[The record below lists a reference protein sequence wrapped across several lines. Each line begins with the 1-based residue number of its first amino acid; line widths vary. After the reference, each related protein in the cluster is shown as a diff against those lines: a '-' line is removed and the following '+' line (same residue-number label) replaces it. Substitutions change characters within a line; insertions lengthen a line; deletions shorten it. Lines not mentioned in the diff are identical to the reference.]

1 MQIFKNIL
9 VSLDLTDMDD
19 TLVKYSNFLAKT
31 FRPDSITFIHVM
43 ETVEIPDELAEAFPD
58 MDKPIAEIVKEEIQE
73 KVDDL
78 FDSSADV
85 KRGVNVVVSH
95 GSTTEGVVEFARKN
109 KTDLALLGKKIGY
122 DGEGG
127 VARKIVGL
135 IPSSV
140 LLVSEISPQGIGKI
154 LVRMDFSAIS
164 AIALQTAREIAEATG
179 SEVHCHHV
187 YKLPL
192 NYFPQQS
199 PAEVQRLKKRLS
211 DYVQSSY
218 KDFLKKHKLKPGVPC
233 TFSMDLHGEEAQ
245 IIYSQAVKTGADLIL
260 VGSKIKSQLANVILD
275 STSEKLAGANK
286 SIPVMVVKDRK
297 KSIGFLK
304 ALFD

>member
-1 MQIFKNIL
+1 MQVFKNLL

-19 TLVKYSNFLAKT
+19 TLIKYSNFLAKS

-43 ETVEIPDELAEAFPD
+43 EIVDIPDELAEAFPD
-58 MDKPIAEIVKEEIQE
+58 MDKPITEIVREEIQE
-73 KVDDL
+73 KVDEL
-78 FDSSADV
+78 FESSAEV

-95 GSTTEGVVEFARKN
+95 GSTTEGIVEFARKN
-109 KTDLALLGKKIGY
+109 KIDLALLGKKIGY

-140 LLVSEISPQGIGKI
+140 LLVSEISPQEIGKI
-154 LVRMDFSAIS
+154 LVRMDFSSIS
-164 AIALQTAREIAEATG
+164 AIAMQTARGIAEATG
-179 SEVHCHHV
+179 AEVNCHHV

-192 NYFPQQS
+192 NFFPQQS
-199 PAEVQRLKKRLS
+199 PAEVQKLKKRLS
-211 DYVQSSY
+211 DYVQSTY
-218 KDFLKKHKLKPGVPC
+218 KAFLKKHKLDQEVPC

-245 IIYSQAVKTGADLIL
+245 ILYSQAVKTDADLIL
-260 VGSKIKSQLANVILD
+260 VGSKIKSQLANVMLD

-286 SIPVMVVKDRK
+286 SIPVLVVKDRK
-297 KSIGFLK
+297 QSIGFLK

>member
-1 MQIFKNIL
+1 MQVFKNLL

-19 TLVKYSNFLAKT
+19 TLIKYSNFLAKT

-43 ETVEIPDELAEAFPD
+43 EIVDIPDELAEAFPD
-58 MDKPIAEIVKEEIQE
+58 MDKPITEIVREEIQE
-73 KVDDL
+73 KVDEL
-78 FDSSADV
+78 FESSAEV

-95 GSTTEGVVEFARKN
+95 GSTTEGIVEFARKN
-109 KTDLALLGKKIGY
+109 KIDLALLGKKIGY

-140 LLVSEISPQGIGKI
+140 LLVSEISPQEIGKI
-154 LVRMDFSAIS
+154 LVRMDFSSIS
-164 AIALQTAREIAEATG
+164 AIAMQTAGGIAEATG
-179 SEVHCHHV
+179 AEVNCHHV

-192 NYFPQQS
+192 NFFPQQS
-199 PAEVQRLKKRLS
+199 PAEVQKLKKQLG

-218 KDFLKKHKLKPGVPC
+218 KAFLKKHKLDQKVPC

-245 IIYSQAVKTGADLIL
+245 ILYSQAIKTGADLIL
-260 VGSKIKSQLANVILD
+260 VGSKIKSQLANVMLD

-286 SIPVMVVKDRK
+286 SIPVLVVKDRK
-297 KSIGFLK
+297 QSIGFLK